1 MTNLSAVLTWKHPT
15 TSWSIRDN
23 VVVEFDGG
31 VPSSETLAS
40 WTAEYEAAKPWED
53 LREERNRLLA
63 ETDWWSFS
71 DSPTMT
77 DAQTS
82 YRQALR
88 DLPATAP
95 TPPVNDINAME
106 NWPTWPTK
114 P

>member
-1 MTNLSAVLTWKHPT
+1 MARYKTVVSPEGQTN
-15 TSWSIRDN
+15 
-23 VVVEFDGG
+23 VEITGD
-31 VPSSETLAS
+31 ELAALEAS
-40 WTAEYEAAKPWED
+40 EAAAEAGRVD
-53 LREERNRLLA
+53 RAMANMRNDRNAKLA

-95 TPPVNDINAME
+95 TPPVDDIEAMKS
-106 NWPTWPTK
+106 WPVWPTK

>member
-1 MTNLSAVLTWKHPT
+1 MARYKTVVTPEGQVQVEITGDELTA
-15 TSWSIRDN
+15 
-23 VVVEFDGG
+23 
-31 VPSSETLAS
+31 L
-40 WTAEYEAAKPWED
+40 EAAEAAFEAGRVD
-53 LREERNRLLA
+53 RAMDVMRDQRNQKLA

-77 DAQTS
+77 DAQTT

-95 TPPVNDINAME
+95 TPPVDDIEAMKS
-106 NWPTWPTK
+106 WPVWPDK

>member
-1 MTNLSAVLTWKHPT
+1 MARYKTVATPEGQSQ
-15 TSWSIRDN
+15 
-23 VVVEFDGG
+23 VEITGD
-31 VPSSETLAS
+31 ELA
-40 WTAEYEAAKPWED
+40 ALEAAEAAFEAGRVD
-53 LREERNRLLA
+53 RAMAAMRNDRNAKLS

-77 DAQTS
+77 DAQTA

-95 TPPVNDINAME
+95 TPPVDDIEAMKS
-106 NWPTWPTK
+106 WPTWPTK